1 MPRKTTTEGWEVG
14 FRRQLLGAVGPDLT
28 VGVHRDRMRLQLR
41 LIDGTRER
49 VMLPYAWEAAASA
62 NALQRIVAIAEA
74 LKSDA
79 RPSLAEANAIVDAR
93 TTGPRLAGLDWPGA
107 AKAWHHHKVTLMG
120 ACTEKNWQQKH
131 GPIVAA
137 AVELMTGKAKP
148 GGVDDLIEAVAA
160 QWEPGSRARQ
170 IAVQNLS
177 AFLSFTVDRRRFPVS
192 WRPKPARAYLGA
204 SKGKT
209 KRIGYPLTDLQILRL
224 LEGLPATAAGQR
236 WKFGLQLMAVFGL
249 RPEELG
255 SDRSGNQGRHLA
267 FKGDQLW
274 CNYMKKGGGGE
285 TQPRPLHP
293 LPVVDVDGTAT
304 DWNVAGRLRIG
315 EELPPIGS
323 TGGGDSLGTYLKR
336 TAIWR
341 ALRAEVAA
349 AGEVLTP
356 YSLRHRYAAEG
367 HRLGIADHLLAELMG
382 HSLEAHHRAYSQ
394 HQNQAS
400 AVHQALA
407 RAAEVREALAKQL
420 ITDHL

>member
-1 MPRKTTTEGWEVG
+1 MPRKTNTDGWEVG

-28 VGVHRDRMRLQLR
+28 VGVHRDKMRLQLR
-41 LIDGTRER
+41 LLDGTRQR
-49 VMLPYAWEAAASA
+49 VMLPYDWEAAASA

-74 LKSDA
+74 LKSDD
-79 RPSLAEANAIVDAR
+79 RPSLAEANAIVQAK
-93 TTGPRLAGLDWPGA
+93 TTGPRVAGLDWPGA
-107 AKAWHHHKVTLMG
+107 AKAWHHHKVEQMG
-120 ACTEKNWQQKH
+120 SCTEENWVKKH
-131 GPIVAA
+131 QRVIDAA
-137 AVELMTGKAKP
+137 LELMAAKSKP
-148 GGVDDLIEAVAA
+148 AGVDDLVEAVAA
-160 QWEPGSRARQ
+160 RWEPGSRARQ

-177 AFLSFTVDRRRFPVS
+177 GFLTFAVDRRRFPVT
-192 WRPKPARAYLGA
+192 WRPKPAKAYLGA

-209 KRIGYPLTDLQILRL
+209 KRVGYPLPDAAILRL
-224 LEGLPATAAGQR
+224 LEGLPATAAAQR
-236 WKFGLQLMAVFGL
+236 WRFGLQLMAVYGL
-249 RPEELG
+249 RPEEL
-255 SDRSGNQGRHLA
+255 RHLA
-267 FKGDQLW
+267 FKSDQLW

-285 TQPRPLHP
+285 TKPRPLYP

-336 TAIWR
+336 TAIWQ
-341 ALRAEVAA
+341 ALRAEVTA

-367 HRLGIADHLLAELMG
+367 HRLGLADHLLAELMG
-382 HSLEAHHRAYSQ
+382 HSLESHHRAYSQ

-407 RAAEVREALAKQL
+407 RATEVREALAKQL
-420 ITDHL
+420 TS

>member
-1 MPRKTTTEGWEVG
+1 
-14 FRRQLLGAVGPDLT
+14 
-28 VGVHRDRMRLQLR
+28 
-41 LIDGTRER
+41 
-49 VMLPYAWEAAASA
+49 
-62 NALQRIVAIAEA
+62 
-74 LKSDA
+74 
-79 RPSLAEANAIVDAR
+79 
-93 TTGPRLAGLDWPGA
+93 
-107 AKAWHHHKVTLMG
+107 
-120 ACTEKNWQQKH
+120 
-131 GPIVAA
+131 
-137 AVELMTGKAKP
+137 
-148 GGVDDLIEAVAA
+148 
-160 QWEPGSRARQ
+160 
-170 IAVQNLS
+170 
-177 AFLSFTVDRRRFPVS
+177 
-192 WRPKPARAYLGA
+192 
-204 SKGKT
+204 
-209 KRIGYPLTDLQILRL
+209 
-224 LEGLPATAAGQR
+224 
-236 WKFGLQLMAVFGL
+236 MAVYGL
-249 RPEELG
+249 RPEEL
-255 SDRSGNQGRHLA
+255 RHLT
-267 FKGDQLW
+267 FRGDQLW
-274 CNYMKKGGGGE
+274 CNYQKRGGGGE

-293 LPVVDVDGTAT
+293 LPIVDLDGSAT

>member
-1 MPRKTTTEGWEVG
+1 MPRKTNTDGWVAN
-14 FRRQLLGAVGPDLT
+14 FRAQLRTLGPDLT
-28 VGVHRDRMRLQLR
+28 VGDHRGKMRLQLR
-41 LIDGTRER
+41 LLDGTRQR
-49 VMLPYAWEAAASA
+49 VALPYSWSDSPVERR
-62 NALQRIVAIAEA
+62 NAMQRIEAIWEELRSPAA
-74 LKSDA
+74 
-79 RPSLAEANAIVDAR
+79 PSLAEANAIVQAR
-93 TTGPRLAGLDWPGA
+93 TTGPRVAGLDWPGA

-120 ACTEKNWQQKH
+120 SCTERNWQLKH
-131 GPIVAA
+131 QRIVDAG
-137 AVELMTGKAKP
+137 VELMTSKAKP
-148 GGVDDLIEAVAA
+148 AGVDELIEAVAA

-177 AFLSFTVDRRRFPVS
+177 GFLTFAVDRRRFPVT
-192 WRPKPARAYLGA
+192 WRPKPAKAYLGA
-204 SKGKT
+204 SKGRS
-209 KRIGYPLTDLQILRL
+209 KRVGYPLADAQILRL

-236 WKFGLQLMAVFGL
+236 WRFGLQLMAVYGL
-249 RPEELG
+249 RPEEL
-255 SDRSGNQGRHLA
+255 RHLG

-285 TQPRPLHP
+285 TKPRPLHP

-323 TGGGDSLGTYLKR
+323 TGGGDAVGCYLKR
-336 TAIWR
+336 TTIWQ

-349 AGEVLTP
+349 AGETLTP

-367 HRLGIADHLLAELMG
+367 HRLGVADHLLAELMG
-382 HSLEAHHRAYSQ
+382 HSLESHHRAYSQ

-400 AVHQALA
+400 AVQQALA

-420 ITDHL
+420 ITEHH

>member
-1 MPRKTTTEGWEVG
+1 MPRKTNTDGWEVG

-28 VGVHRDRMRLQLR
+28 IGVHRGKMRLQLR
-41 LIDGTRER
+41 LLDGTRER
-49 VMLPYAWEAAASA
+49 AMLPYSFDAADSA
-62 NALQRIVAIAEA
+62 NALQRIVAIKKELGGPGA
-74 LKSDA
+74 
-79 RPSLAEANAIVDAR
+79 PSLAEANAIVQAK
-93 TTGPRLAGLDWPGA
+93 TTGPRVAGLDWPGA
-107 AKAWHHHKVTLMG
+107 AKAWHHHKVTLMN
-120 ACTEKNWQQKH
+120 ACKQKTWDQKH

-137 AVELMTGKAKP
+137 AVELMSSKTKP

-160 QWEPGSRARQ
+160 KWEPGSRARQ

-177 AFLSFTVDRRRFPVS
+177 GFLSFCVDRRRFPVS
-192 WRPKPARAYLGA
+192 WRAKPAKNYLGDK
-204 SKGKT
+204 KGKD
-209 KRIGYPLTDLQILRL
+209 KRDGFPLPDLQILRL

-236 WKFGLQLMAVFGL
+236 WKFGLQLMAVYGL

-255 SDRSGNQGRHLA
+255 SDRSGSQDRHLA

-274 CNYMKKGGGGE
+274 CNYMKKGGGGQ
-285 TQPRPLHP
+285 TKPRPLHP
-293 LPVVDVDGTAT
+293 LPVVDADGSAK
-304 DWNVAGRLRIG
+304 DWDVAGRLRIG

-336 TAIWR
+336 TAIWQ

-349 AGEVLTP
+349 AGETLTP

-382 HSLEAHHRAYSQ
+382 HSLESHHRAYSQ

-400 AVHQALA
+400 AVQQALA
-407 RAAEVREALAKQL
+407 RAAEVREALAKQP
-420 ITDHL
+420 IS

>member
-41 LIDGTRER
+41 LLDGSRQR
-49 VMLPYAWEAAASA
+49 VMLPYDWEAAASA
-62 NALQRIVAIAEA
+62 NALQRIVAISEA

-79 RPSLAEANAIVDAR
+79 RPSLAEANAIVDAK

-120 ACTEKNWQQKH
+120 VCTERNWQQKH

-177 AFLSFTVDRRRFPVS
+177 AFLSFCVDRRRFPVS
-192 WRPKPARAYLGA
+192 WRPKPARAYLGV

-209 KRIGYPLTDLQILRL
+209 KRIGYPLSDVQILRL

-236 WKFGLQLMAVFGL
+236 WRFAVQLLAVYGL
-249 RPEELG
+249 RPEEL
-255 SDRSGNQGRHLA
+255 RHLA
-267 FKGDQLW
+267 FKGSALW

-285 TQPRPLHP
+285 TKPRPLYP

-304 DWNVAGRLRIG
+304 HWNVAGRLRIG

-323 TGGGDSLGTYLKR
+323 TGGGDALNTYLKR
-336 TAIWR
+336 SSIWQQ
-341 ALRAEVAA
+341 LRAEVAA
-349 AGEVLTP
+349 AGETLTS
-356 YSLRHRYAAEG
+356 YSMRHRYAAEG

-407 RAAEVREALAKQL
+407 RAAEVRKALAKQL